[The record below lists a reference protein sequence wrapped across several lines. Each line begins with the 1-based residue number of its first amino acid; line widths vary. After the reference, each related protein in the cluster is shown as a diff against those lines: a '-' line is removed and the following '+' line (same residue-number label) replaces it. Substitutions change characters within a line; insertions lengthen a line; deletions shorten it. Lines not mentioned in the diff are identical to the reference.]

1 MLRHQ
6 QTKVLKKHIV
16 DIDKLIKDYIQLLLD
31 SIDDEIVNNII
42 GHNDE
47 PNENRR
53 TKRVCTLIIVIGLKG
68 MYLMIDL
75 KRLQMRKISF
85 NQT

>member
-1 MLRHQ
+1 MRTFITVLFKVCALVIKAGRLRRQ

-53 TKRVCTLIIVIGLKG
+53 TKRVCTL
-68 MYLMIDL
+68 
-75 KRLQMRKISF
+75 LQL
-85 NQT
+85 QV